1 MGEALWGQWER
12 VNIIVLSWLMNFVS
26 ISILSGVVFA
36 SSALQVWNDL
46 KERFDRVDDSR
57 TYSLHNDIVTLQQG
71 TNSIS

>member
-57 TYSLHNDIVTLQQG
+57 T
-71 TNSIS
+71 